1 MTLLKK
7 SINIVKDVWVILGI
21 TIFLLLAMETGLSL
35 YFYLKKSWVPPGQIE
50 DYRVKAD
57 TYPKVSWVD
66 AYFRENAQS
75 NNLKWES
82 YLYWRRLPYRG
93 DYVNVDPEGIRR
105 SYKDSVRE
113 KANPAAK
120 VFFFG
125 GSTIWG
131 VGARDDF
138 TIPSIFVKEAKIR
151 GVNCEAVNFGEV
163 AYVSTQEVLQL
174 MIQLQKGNIP
184 DTVIFYDGF
193 NDTFSAF
200 QQRVAGLP
208 HNEFNR
214 EIEFNLLHW
223 RKREKL
229 RTLAVQDAIKQ
240 LTIVQSFLS
249 LSRKLGLKSQRVPF
263 RPLEYKNPVLDKG
276 VLIRELAERYI
287 GNIKLAQA
295 LSKYYGFKCLFYWQP
310 MLFQKQH
317 LTEYEREASD
327 VRNVEIDAPNY
338 AGMREFYL
346 ETYAYMK
353 EYTAGLKDDFIF
365 HDISSIFREAR
376 EPLYIDVVHLGE
388 NGNGLIARRMVE
400 DFIRLMN
407 KSGKADEKR

>member
-1 MTLLKK
+1 
-7 SINIVKDVWVILGI
+7 
-21 TIFLLLAMETGLSL
+21 
-35 YFYLKKSWVPPGQIE
+35 
-50 DYRVKAD
+50 
-57 TYPKVSWVD
+57 
-66 AYFRENAQS
+66 
-75 NNLKWES
+75 
-82 YLYWRRLPYRG
+82 
-93 DYVNVDPEGIRR
+93 
-105 SYKDSVRE
+105 
-113 KANPAAK
+113 
-120 VFFFG
+120 
-125 GSTIWG
+125 
-131 VGARDDF
+131 
-138 TIPSIFVKEAKIR
+138 
-151 GVNCEAVNFGEV
+151 
-163 AYVSTQEVLQL
+163 
-174 MIQLQKGNIP
+174 
-184 DTVIFYDGF
+184 
-193 NDTFSAF
+193 
-200 QQRVAGLP
+200 
-208 HNEFNR
+208 
-214 EIEFNLLHW
+214 
-223 RKREKL
+223 
-229 RTLAVQDAIKQ
+229 
-240 LTIVQSFLS
+240 
-249 LSRKLGLKSQRVPF
+249 
-263 RPLEYKNPVLDKG
+263 LEYKNPVLDKG